1 MAVLRIFST
10 PSCASAN
17 IDSMEG
23 KVEVVLVRIS
33 AFILLNKLESIPSC
47 FAAPV
52 AV

>member
-1 MAVLRIFST
+1 MFST

-23 KVEVVLVRIS
+23 KVEVVLVLIS
-33 AFILLNKLESIPSC
+33 AFILLNKLESMPSC